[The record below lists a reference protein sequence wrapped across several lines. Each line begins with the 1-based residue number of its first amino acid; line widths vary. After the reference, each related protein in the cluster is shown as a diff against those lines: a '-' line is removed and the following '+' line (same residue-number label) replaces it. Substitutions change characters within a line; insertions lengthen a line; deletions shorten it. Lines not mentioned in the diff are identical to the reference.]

1 MLMGRIARCE
11 RWEQQGSA
19 WLRAGGAERDRIMAM
34 IGYVAG
40 ALAAGAAT
48 FAGMHTMVPW
58 SQLYGENFNG
68 VKEGLKVLALTYDD
82 GPNDPWT
89 MKLLDVLEKHQ
100 VSATFFMV
108 GRYVRERPEIVRA
121 VQQAGHSIGNHS
133 YTHPNLIFAS
143 QAKLRQELEDTSAA
157 IEEATGERPFLFR
170 PPFGARRPGTFKTV
184 EELKMYPVMWR
195 VTCFD
200 WAAKSHE
207 QILKHARRQIAGG
220 EVVLL
225 HDGGHLRMGEDRS
238 HTVRA
243 TDELIAEFKDRGYLF
258 TTVTEMMQMRPG
270 VELPFG
276 ARPLK

>member
-1 MLMGRIARCE
+1 VEGVE
-11 RWEQQGSA
+11 E
-19 WLRAGGAERDRIMAM
+19 DRIIAM

-89 MKLLDVLEKHQ
+89 MKLLEVLEKHQ

-108 GRYVRERPEIVRA
+108 GRYVRERPEIARA
-121 VQQAGHSIGNHS
+121 VHQAGHAIGNHS

-143 QAKLRQELEDTSAA
+143 QTKLRQELEETSAA
-157 IEEATGERPFLFR
+157 IEEGTGERTYLFR
-170 PPFGARRPGTFKTV
+170 PPFGARRPGTFKV
-184 EELKMYPVMWR
+184 VQELKMFPVMWR

-200 WAAKSHE
+200 WAAKSSE
-207 QILKHARRQIAGG
+207 QILKHARRQISGG

-225 HDGGHLRMGEDRS
+225 HDGGHLSMGEDRS
-238 HTVRA
+238 HTIRA
-243 TDELIAEFKDRGYLF
+243 TDELIAEYKDRGFLF
-258 TTVTEMMQMRPG
+258 TTVTELMQMRPG
-270 VELPFG
+270 VEMPFG
-276 ARPLK
+276 ARALK

>member
-1 MLMGRIARCE
+1 
-11 RWEQQGSA
+11 
-19 WLRAGGAERDRIMAM
+19 MAM

-243 TDELIAEFKDRGYLF
+243 TDELIAEYKDRGYLF

-276 ARPLK
+276 ARALK

>member
-1 MLMGRIARCE
+1 MVRRRAGEAGRAGEGRI
-11 RWEQQGSA
+11 
-19 WLRAGGAERDRIMAM
+19 IAM
-34 IGYVAG
+34 MGYIAG

-48 FAGMHTMVPW
+48 FAGAHTMVPW

-68 VKEGLKVLALTYDD
+68 IQEGLKVLALSYDD

-89 MKLLDVLEKHQ
+89 MKLLEVLGKHQ
-100 VSATFFMV
+100 VPATFFMM
-108 GRYVRERPEIVRA
+108 GRYVRERPEIARA
-121 VQQAGHSIGNHS
+121 VFEAGHAVGNHCF
-133 YTHPNLIFAS
+133 THPNLIFAGEGR
-143 QAKLRQELEDTSAA
+143 LRQELEETSKA
-157 IEEATGERPFLFR
+157 IEDATGERPFLFR
-170 PPFGARRPGTFKTV
+170 PPFGGRRPGTFKVV
-184 EELKMYPVMWR
+184 EELKMFPVMWR

-207 QILKHARRQIAGG
+207 EILKHARRQIAGG

-243 TDELIAEFKDRGYLF
+243 TDELIREYKDRGFLF

-270 VELPFG
+270 VAVPFG
-276 ARPLK
+276 AAAR